1 MSPGAAGRGTQW
13 NYVPTLSADGSST
26 YDLSMGIEPL
36 RAPRFPAP
44 TSARLLVLLA
54 VVMAVIVVASIGMWL
69 TRTSAERLA
78 DDGVNTTGRPTGE
91 ICSFEVRKYRG
102 SYTQYTAIYAYTVN
116 GRRYEVKG
124 AARFGEVA
132 DVTTDATGVEVRYL
146 PEKLTEAVAHDERI
160 QRTPNKSQTTPK
172 VTTDC

>member
-1 MSPGAAGRGTQW
+1 
-13 NYVPTLSADGSST
+13 
-26 YDLSMGIEPL
+26 MGIEPL
-36 RAPRFPAP
+36 RAPRFPAR
-44 TSARLLVLLA
+44 TKAALFVLTA
-54 VVMAVIVVASIGMWL
+54 VVIAVIVGASNGMWL

-78 DDGVNTTGRPTGE
+78 DDGVNTTGTPTGE

-102 SYTQYTAIYAYTVN
+102 SYTQYAAIYAYTVN

-146 PEKLTEAVAHDERI
+146 PEKPTEAIAHDERI
-160 QRTPNKSQTTPK
+160 QRTPNESQTTPK